1 MTVANIMKH
10 PFRKSGAN
18 AARNL
23 ILAGVALSGL
33 GLANTGFA
41 AAPAPDAAVGRTDR
55 HDWIAAGTNTDHT
68 PRMIPEQPEAV
79 GGGSWSCAEASS
91 STRNPFGSH
100 REAW

>member
-23 ILAGVALSGL
+23 ILAGAALSGL

-68 PRMIPEQPEAV
+68 RA
-79 GGGSWSCAEASS
+79 
-91 STRNPFGSH
+91 
-100 REAW
+100 